1 MNDQSVII
9 KSDDQ
14 SVIIKSNNQS
24 VIIKIYDHSVIKKLD
39 RDERELL
46 YGQFPF
52 NILLL
57 NPYLFYFFL

>member
-1 MNDQSVII
+1 M
-9 KSDDQ
+9 
-14 SVIIKSNNQS
+14 
-24 VIIKIYDHSVIKKLD
+24 IIKIIDQSVIKKLD